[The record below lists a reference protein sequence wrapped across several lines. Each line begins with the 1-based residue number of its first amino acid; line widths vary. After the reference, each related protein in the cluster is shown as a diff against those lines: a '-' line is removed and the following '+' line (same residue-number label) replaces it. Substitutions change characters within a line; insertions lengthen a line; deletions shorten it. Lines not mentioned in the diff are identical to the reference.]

1 MVKEIADQ
9 AQFPLTEKPTED
21 ENNVELVHEGAE
33 GPWSDLSHADSYDEP
48 SKGSSY
54 HLPDTDQ
61 EDAIILDVQ
70 VVDDQGE

>member
-1 MVKEIADQ
+1 M
-9 AQFPLTEKPTED
+9 
-21 ENNVELVHEGAE
+21 ELVHEGAE